1 MVNMTKSEAQEKPR
15 RRWVAGLFWSLAM
28 LLSGAFAVWQGMI
41 FFSQPMPTPAQA
53 MTETAAYSANPHEA
67 PMDVQSILADGSSHR
82 AGLRKVQALPPVKL
96 PPSATL
102 ESALGRPS
110 LPKGTVELIWR
121 YDATSLG
128 EGVSESLGEALVQR
142 GYRRLSSP
150 LKEQATRRR
159 FSRGDETVDVVLH
172 YSKKKDTI
180 GLTVIEYRTG
190 RPDDF
195 FPVEKERK

>member
-1 MVNMTKSEAQEKPR
+1 MTENEEQKKPV
-15 RRWVAGLFWSLAM
+15 RRWVAGLFWSLAL

-41 FFSQPMPTPAQA
+41 FFSQPMPIRGT
-53 MTETAAYSANPHEA
+53 TLTDTAAYSANPHDA
-67 PMDVQSILADGSSHR
+67 SMDVPLIVTDGASHR
-82 AGLRKVQALPPVKL
+82 GGLRKVQSAPPVKL

-121 YDATSLG
+121 YDVTELG
-128 EGVSESLGEALVQR
+128 AGASESLANALIEG

-150 LKEQATRRR
+150 LTEQASRQR
-159 FSRGDETVDVVLH
+159 FGRGDETVDVVLR

-195 FPVEKERK
+195 FPTGKE